1 MLKTIGQA
9 KPSNADDGEEDDNA
23 RFYLA
28 NPFKTVSNDT
38 NADNSNADDSNAN
51 DDTNAD
57 DTNADNTN
65 ATTEEAANNGRIVGG
80 DITGE
85 DQYRFIVSL
94 RKEEL
99 FKLH

>member
-1 MLKTIGQA
+1 MLKKLGQA
-9 KPSNADDGEEDDNA
+9 KLSNVDDGEEKDNA

-28 NPFKTVSNDT
+28 NPFKAVSNNT
-38 NADNSNADDSNAN
+38 NADDINADDANA

>member
-1 MLKTIGQA
+1 MLKTLGQA
-9 KPSNADDGEEDDNA
+9 KPSYVDNENDHA

-28 NPFKTVSNDT
+28 NPYKAVSNDT
-38 NADNSNADDSNAN
+38 NA

-57 DTNADNTN
+57 DTNAEDAN

-94 RKEEL
+94 RKEEI

>member
-1 MLKTIGQA
+1 MLKTLGQA
-9 KPSNADDGEEDDNA
+9 VPSNVDNENA

-28 NPFKTVSNDT
+28 NPYKAVSNDT
-38 NADNSNADDSNAN
+38 NAEDTNA

-57 DTNADNTN
+57 DTNADDAN
-65 ATTEEAANNGRIVGG
+65 ATTEEAENNGRIVGG

>member
-1 MLKTIGQA
+1 MLKKLGQA
-9 KPSNADDGEEDDNA
+9 KLSNVDDGEEKDNA

-38 NADNSNADDSNAN
+38 NADDK
-51 DDTNAD
+51 NAD
-57 DTNADNTN
+57 DTNADDANG
-65 ATTEEAANNGRIVGG
+65 TTEEAANNGRIVGG

-99 FKLH
+99 SKLH

>member
-1 MLKTIGQA
+1 MLKTLGQA
-9 KPSNADDGEEDDNA
+9 KPSNVDNENDNA

-28 NPFKTVSNDT
+28 NPFKTVSN
-38 NADNSNADDSNAN
+38 N
-51 DDTNAD
+51 TNAD
-57 DTNADNTN
+57 DTNADDING
-65 ATTEEAANNGRIVGG
+65 TTEEAKNNGRIVGG